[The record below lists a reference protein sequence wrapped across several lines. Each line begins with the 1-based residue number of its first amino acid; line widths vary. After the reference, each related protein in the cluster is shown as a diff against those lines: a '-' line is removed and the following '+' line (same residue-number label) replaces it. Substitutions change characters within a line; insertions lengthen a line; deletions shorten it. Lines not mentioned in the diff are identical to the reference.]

1 MKLKLFTVLLLICS
15 IVNVS
20 PTINTFATK
29 SSYDE
34 IEYTE
39 INPYIFDFWL
49 LILQKPFHSLSEK
62 VFIYML

>member
-20 PTINTFATK
+20 PTISTFATK
-29 SSYDE
+29 SSFDE

-39 INPYIFDFWL
+39 INPYIFDFWW
-49 LILQKPFHSLSEK
+49 
-62 VFIYML
+62 